1 MSLVKVQSEPNLVKD
16 SVSKAII
23 NTDSRGYA
31 NYKQQREQLIANR
44 LKMSE
49 YENQIRSLTD
59 EVCSIKETLINI
71 LNRVK

>member
-23 NTDSRGYA
+23 NTDTNGYYS
-31 NYKQQREQLIANR
+31 YKQQREQMLANR
-44 LKMSE
+44 NKMFE